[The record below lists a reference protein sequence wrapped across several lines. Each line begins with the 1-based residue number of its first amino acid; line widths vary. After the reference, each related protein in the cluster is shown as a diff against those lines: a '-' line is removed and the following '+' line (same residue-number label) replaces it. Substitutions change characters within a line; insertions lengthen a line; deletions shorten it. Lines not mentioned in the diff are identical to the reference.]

1 MSVTATTSRQAD
13 QTGKQRGRC
22 ESGRVCLHSAVS
34 QRDSSDPD
42 RMTFMPAGGPVS
54 LVNCSELRAINLT
67 MQQAK
72 VVGQVPA
79 RKPKAAKKGP
89 KPVTTD
95 RLGVLEGESEPENA
109 VLKWCY

>member
-1 MSVTATTSRQAD
+1 
-13 QTGKQRGRC
+13 
-22 ESGRVCLHSAVS
+22 
-34 QRDSSDPD
+34 
-42 RMTFMPAGGPVS
+42 MPAGGPVS

-67 MQQAK
+67 MNHAK

-95 RLGVLEGESEPENA
+95 RLVLGGQSENA
-109 VLKWCY
+109 VLQWCY